1 MLSSLRYD
9 IYKPNIP
16 HHVPGHNQR
25 VRGGDSQGH
34 ACELSWEEAGFHQYR
49 SASGVLR
56 HAGGCRWGAVA
67 DRRQRRYGSQ
77 EEESAQGICRYSR
90 GLHRVQPEHLGA
102 ARVQGVRGETLSYLQ
117 DFAFRTGAKIL
128 QYQVRTYQK
137 SINSRRPVVLGLW
150 ARPCLLCP

>member
-117 DFAFRTGAKIL
+117 HLPSAWEQRFYSTRYVVGDRSFRAFG
-128 QYQVRTYQK
+128 
-137 SINSRRPVVLGLW
+137 PVQAYLVHNLPVLV
-150 ARPCLLCP
+150 